1 MDTTLGPVEFVF
13 WALFFTFAF
22 GFFLGYVPHIAVCIM
37 TFSESEN
44 YRNMA
49 TVALTFNAITA
60 TALAVVIQINDD
72 WKYLL
77 VFEYIEV
84 CVTTLLIIS
93 SLIRIRVFFE
103 KPWHWVIAL
112 IVVNIVDLYF
122 VLYDYGINMLCQ

>member
-49 TVALTFNAITA
+49 TASLAFNAITA
-60 TALAVVIQINDD
+60 TALAVVVQIIDAG
-72 WKYLL
+72 KTLL
-77 VFEYIEV
+77 VLEYIEV
-84 CVTTLLIIS
+84 CATTLLIIS

-103 KPWHWVIAL
+103 KPWYWVIAL
-112 IVVNIVDLYF
+112 IVVNTVDLYF
-122 VLYDYGINMLCQ
+122 VLYDFGLNTICQ

>member
-49 TVALTFNAITA
+49 TASLVFNAITA
-60 TALAVVIQINDD
+60 TALAVVIQIIDAG
-72 WKYLL
+72 KTLL
-77 VFEYIEV
+77 VLEYIEV
-84 CVTTLLIIS
+84 CATTLLIIS

-103 KPWHWVIAL
+103 KPWYWVIAL
-112 IVVNIVDLYF
+112 IVVNTVDLYF
-122 VLYDYGINMLCQ
+122 VLYDFGLNTICQ

>member
-1 MDTTLGPVEFVF
+1 
-13 WALFFTFAF
+13 
-22 GFFLGYVPHIAVCIM
+22 
-37 TFSESEN
+37 
-44 YRNMA
+44 MA
-49 TVALTFNAITA
+49 TASLVFNAITA

-103 KPWHWVIAL
+103 KPWQWVIAL

>member
-49 TVALTFNAITA
+49 TASLVFNAITA
-60 TALAVVIQINDD
+60 TALAVVIQIIDAG
-72 WKYLL
+72 KTLL
-77 VFEYIEV
+77 VLEYIEV
-84 CVTTLLIIS
+84 CATTLLIIS

-103 KPWHWVIAL
+103 KPWYWIIAL

-122 VLYDYGINMLCQ
+122 VLYDFGLNTICQ

>member
-49 TVALTFNAITA
+49 TVALTYNAITA

-103 KPWHWVIAL
+103 KHWRWVIAL